1 MEKKNI
7 NKTNTQSLQNLR
19 ELSSVF
25 NEQKLSDLSKKTKGF
40 RSELDEFF
48 AKLKSRDNSVK
59 QASNEEVKN
68 EVPVQAPSPIVEKP
82 IVAEEKKTTTFIVGN
97 TDRTNNYSRPNYNNS
112 DRSNYNRNTDRN
124 NYNNNS
130 RPNYNNTDRPNYN
143 NNADRTNNYNRNNY
157 NNTSDRPNNYN
168 RSNYSNN
175 NTDRSG
181 YRNNNYNNTST
192 YNNNNTGTFNNY
204 NRNTN
209 RDYQSGAGSNYRGS
223 DNQNTRFNPADGRN
237 NNRTGFDN
245 RYGDR
250 RFPNT
255 FRPGAVGQ
263 FGGQK
268 RNSEPLDNS
277 LLIEKTNKYTTKNK
291 FKEKS
296 NKNSRDYDGDNKAF
310 NRRRYFEENSSDF
323 EEREYTRKLNKK
335 KTKSDIVVMA
345 PVTKAIVNSDT
356 ITVKD
361 LSEKIGKTAS
371 EIIKRLFILGNM
383 ATINSMIDFE
393 TAELVGNDLGVLL
406 ELKAEKTAEEVLED
420 KIKETSSDDME
431 TRPPIITIMGHVDHG
446 KTSLLDAIRKT
457 NVASGEAGGIT
468 QHIGAYTITKDGRMI
483 TFIDT
488 PGHAAFTAMRA
499 RGAKITDIAIL
510 VVAADDGIMPQ
521 TIEAI
526 HHIKAAKVP
535 MIVAVNKIDKKNT
548 NIDKIM
554 QQLTEHEVVP
564 EEWGGDAI
572 IVPLSAK
579 TGEGIPKLLEM
590 MLLVADMAE
599 LKSNPNRSA
608 IGTVIEAKLDK
619 GRGPVATVLVQNG
632 TLHVGDVLVSGT
644 TSGKVKAMLDDNGNN
659 VQSVGPSIAVAVLG
673 FDDVPNAGDGVQVV
687 DDKLSKKILQERK
700 TKVKLEK
707 IKSSGGLTIEDFTNA
722 NVDKKS
728 FNLIIKADVQGSLEA
743 IKSTISDLGNDEVS
757 VNIIHGGV
765 GSVTETDILLA
776 QASNAIVIA
785 FNTKTESKIS
795 NLADKSKV
803 QIENYDIIY
812 EIVDFVEA
820 KVKGLETPKFKEV
833 ILGTA
838 EILVVFKLSTA
849 GAVAGSKVTSGV
861 IRRNAKARILR
872 NGEIIDTC
880 TIESVKIVKDDV
892 KEAREGFECGIKLGK
907 SNFAQGDIIEAYVEE
922 KIEV

>member
-1 MEKKNI
+1 MRTLEKKNTS
-7 NKTNTQSLQNLR
+7 KTNTQSLQNLR
-19 ELSSVF
+19 ELSIVF

-48 AKLKSRDNSVK
+48 VKLKARENSIK
-59 QASNEEVKN
+59 QSNNVEVKN
-68 EVPVQAPSPIVEKP
+68 DVPVQTQTPSLNEEKP
-82 IVAEEKKTTTFIVGN
+82 VIVEEKKTTTFIVGN
-97 TDRTNNYSRPNYNNS
+97 S
-112 DRSNYNRNTDRN
+112 DRANNYNRNNYNNNDRGNYNRNSDRNNYNSDRN
-124 NYNNNS
+124 NYNNNTERS
-130 RPNYNNTDRPNYN
+130 NYN
-143 NNADRTNNYNRNNY
+143 NNSDRTNNYNRNYNNSDRTNNYNRNNL
-157 NNTSDRPNNYN
+157 S
-168 RSNYSNN
+168 N
-175 NTDRSG
+175 NTDRG
-181 YRNNNYNNTST
+181 NFNR
-192 YNNNNTGTFNNY
+192 NNNTGNY
-204 NRNTN
+204 NNFNRNAN
-209 RDYQSGAGSNYRGS
+209 RDYQSSGSDYRRN
-223 DNQNTRFNPADGRN
+223 DNQNTRFNSADGRN
-237 NNRTGFDN
+237 NIRNNNFDN
-245 RYGDR
+245 RNGDR

-255 FRPGAVGQ
+255 NRVGGASAP

-268 RNSEPLDNS
+268 RSFELLDNS
-277 LLIEKTNKYTTKNK
+277 LIAERTNKFSTKNK
-291 FKEKS
+291 FKDKS
-296 NKNSRDYDGDNKAF
+296 NKNSRDFDDSKSF
-310 NRRRYFEENSSDF
+310 NRRRFFEENSSDF
-323 EEREYTRKLNKK
+323 EEREYSRKLSRKK
-335 KTKSDIVVMA
+335 VKSDVVVMA
-345 PVTKAIVNSDT
+345 PVTKAIINSET
-356 ITVKD
+356 LTVKE

-383 ATINSMIDFE
+383 ATINSLIDFE
-393 TAELVGNDLGVLL
+393 TAELVGNDLGVTL

-420 KIKETSSDDME
+420 KINETSSEDME
-431 TRPPIITIMGHVDHG
+431 VRPPIITIMGHVDHG

-457 NVASGEAGGIT
+457 NVVSGEAGGIT

-499 RGAKITDIAIL
+499 RGAKVTDIAIL

-535 MIVAVNKIDKKNT
+535 MIVAVNKIDKKNI

-554 QQLTEHEVVP
+554 QQLTEHDVVP

-599 LKSNPNRSA
+599 LKSNPNRPA

-644 TSGKVKAMLDDNGNN
+644 TSGKVKAMLDDNGKN
-659 VQSVGPSIAVAVLG
+659 VDSVGPSIAVAVLG

-707 IKSSGGLTIEDFTNA
+707 IKSSGGLTIEDFSNVS
-722 NVDKKS
+722 VDKKS
-728 FNLIIKADVQGSLEA
+728 LNLIVKADVKGSLEA
-743 IKSTISDLGNDEVS
+743 IKSTLSEMGNDEVV
-757 VNIIHGGV
+757 VNVIHGGV

-785 FNTKTESKIS
+785 FNTKADSKIS

-803 QIENYDIIY
+803 QIESYDIIY

-820 KVKGLETPKFKEV
+820 KVKGLETPKYKEV
-833 ILGTA
+833 VLGTA

-892 KEAREGFECGIKLGK
+892 KEAREGFECGIKLSK
-907 SNFAQGDIIEAYVEE
+907 SNFAQGDIIEAFVEE
-922 KIEV
+922 KIEG